1 VLPFSIKRNEKE
13 RVEMEQG
20 DSNLMLKTAGGVAG
34 GAMLFSPLG
43 MPVVHGLAGLAVAGL
58 GIYAAGNLAF
68 KAIGSLTG
76 MENPLNPKE
85 TIERQ
90 QVH

>member
-1 VLPFSIKRNEKE
+1 
-13 RVEMEQG
+13 MEQG
-20 DSNLMLKTAGGVAG
+20 DSNLMLKTVGGVAG
-34 GAMLFSPLG
+34 GAMLLSPIG
-43 MPVVHGLAGLAVAGL
+43 IPIVHGLAGLAVAGF
-58 GIYAAGNLAF
+58 GIFTAGNLAF